1 MPITTPNFSTSES
14 LSSNN
19 LVTFSDT
26 STGDDILLTSRRI
39 SILLANGK
47 WLDTEGVESTTI
59 VYHTWAIGDASVE
72 LNLLTRSISG
82 TVTVDWLT
90 GSTATYTKTIDC
102 EWDLWDYVFLFGLL
116 SAQTSYPART
126 SNSDY
131 WQNSFKMI
139 TNLFQS
145 EQAITLMS
153 DIYSSQGALDR
164 NYYMIT
170 RQNNFF

>member
-47 WLDTEGVESTTI
+47 WLDTGGVESTTI
-59 VYHTWAIGDASVE
+59 VYHTWAIGDASIE
-72 LNLLTRSISG
+72 INLLTKSTVG
-82 TVTVDWLT
+82 NVTVDWLT
-90 GSTATYTKTIDC
+90 GSTATYTKTILC
-102 EWDLWDYVFLFGLL
+102 EWDLYDYVFLFGLL
-116 SAQTSYPART
+116 STQTSYPART
-126 SNSDY
+126 DNTGY

-145 EQAITLMS
+145 EQAVELM
-153 DIYSSQGALDR
+153 DDLYSSQASLDR
-164 NYYMIT
+164 NFYMISK
-170 RQNNFF
+170 QSNFF